1 MKRQELEQKIKGFI
15 VDIECLSLIEEEI
28 DNDSNFY
35 NDLGMDSLDQIEVVM
50 KIENEFQI
58 VIPDEVGAS
67 FETFKQLVD
76 YVESVIK

>member
-35 NDLGMDSLDQIEVVM
+35 DDLGLDSLDQIEVVM

-67 FETFKQLVD
+67 FKTFKQLVD